1 MQTLELKA
9 VDKSFGDLQVLA
21 NIDIHVEKGEFA
33 VIVGPSGCGKSTALR
48 MFAGLE
54 HPSSGEVL
62 ANGQSIT
69 APDPK
74 RVLIFQEHALYP
86 WRTVE
91 QNVGFG
97 LELANVPVKER
108 KKRTKEVLEKV
119 GLDGFQTYYPQQLSG
134 GMKQR
139 ASIARALVMKPEAL
153 LLDEPYG
160 ALDAITRL
168 TMQNELLK
176 LWKGSGMT
184 CVLITH
190 DIDEAVYLADTIYV
204 MSPRPGKILERI
216 TTDLPR
222 PRNRNSSGFVD
233 IRQKIMDHLD
243 IGTYQI

>member
-9 VDKSFGDLQVLA
+9 VDKFFGELQVLSS
-21 NIDIHVEKGEFA
+21 IDIHVEQGEFA

-48 MFAGLE
+48 MLAGLE
-54 HPSSGEVL
+54 HPTSGEVFG
-62 ANGQSIT
+62 NGVPIT
-69 APDPK
+69 DPDPK

-97 LELANVPVKER
+97 LELANIPVKER
-108 KKRTKEVLEKV
+108 KKRVNEVLDKV
-119 GLDGFQTYYPQQLSG
+119 GLDGFQSYYPQQLSG

-139 ASIARALVMKPEAL
+139 ASIARALVMNPEVL

-190 DIDEAVYLADTIYV
+190 DIDEAVYLADSIYV
-204 MSPRPGKILERI
+204 MSPRPGKILEKI
-216 TTDLPR
+216 TTGLPR
-222 PRNRNSSGFVD
+222 PRNRNSSGFVE
-233 IRQKIMDHLD
+233 IRQRIMDHLD
-243 IGTYQI
+243 IGTYHI